1 MRHSFTTIL
10 LLLITLTMMGKKKDN
25 KVLVEMETSMGTIQM
40 ELFNETPA
48 HRDNFVKLVKKGF
61 YDGLLFHRVIDGF
74 MIQAGDPDSRN
85 AKPGQELGNGEAGPW
100 IDAEIEP
107 YIFHKKG
114 SLCAAREGDEEN
126 PEKKSSS
133 CQFYIA
139 IGKFAH
145 LDGEYTVFG
154 QVISGMDVAETIQ
167 HVKTDKNDRP
177 VKDVRIIKASI
188 LSK

>member
-1 MRHSFTTIL
+1 MLRSLTVIL
-10 LLLITLTMMGKKKDN
+10 LLLATLSVAGRKKDS

-48 HRDNFVKLVKKGF
+48 HRDNFVKLARAGF
-61 YDGLLFHRVIDGF
+61 YDSLLFHRVIDGF

-107 YIFHKKG
+107 YIFHKRG
-114 SLCAAREGDEEN
+114 SLAAAREGDEEN
-126 PEKKSSS
+126 PKKKSSS

-139 IGKFAH
+139 IGRFAH

-154 QVISGMDVAETIQ
+154 EVTSGMDIVEKIQ

-177 VKDVRIIKASI
+177 LEDVRIVKVRI
-188 LSK
+188 LQ